1 MSDINK
7 PITLEDYKE
16 VGPEFF
22 DKFYYVKNQL
32 PATTEVEDVLKIM
45 ETLAGL
51 VMIKR
56 DDEEESPTVGFLGN
70 MSEAPAKEE
79 KSDTYRM
86 GF

>member
-1 MSDINK
+1 MSNINK
-7 PITLEDYKE
+7 PITLEDYKV

-32 PATTEVEDVLKIM
+32 PATTEVEDVVKVM

-51 VMIKR
+51 VMLRR

-70 MSEAPAKEE
+70 MPESAPEGDKP
-79 KSDTYRM
+79 RM